1 MEDALTSQ
9 DGVRDAAVV
18 GVPDDRTGETV
29 HAFVVG
35 AVPARL
41 PVPMTVH
48 VVDALPVTAL
58 GKVDK
63 RRLRERVLVDQ
74 LPLP

>member
-1 MEDALTSQ
+1 VANEDKPPAVHATNKTSAEQ
-9 DGVRDAAVV
+9 DW
-18 GVPDDRTGETV
+18 EEV

-41 PVPMTVH
+41 PVAMT
-48 VVDALPVTAL
+48 
-58 GKVDK
+58 
-63 RRLRERVLVDQ
+63 ERVLVVQ

>member
-1 MEDALTSQ
+1 
-9 DGVRDAAVV
+9 
-18 GVPDDRTGETV
+18 V

-41 PVPMTVH
+41 PVAMTVH
-48 VVDALPVTAL
+48 VVDALPLTAL

-63 RRLRERVLVDQ
+63 RRLRERVLVVQ

>member
-1 MEDALTSQ
+1 MANENRPPAVHATNKTSTEQ
-9 DGVRDAAVV
+9 DR
-18 GVPDDRTGETV
+18 EEV

-41 PVPMTVH
+41 PVAMTVH
-48 VVDALPVTAL
+48 VVDALPLTAL

-63 RRLRERVLVDQ
+63 RRLRERVLVVQ

>member
-1 MEDALTSQ
+1 
-9 DGVRDAAVV
+9 
-18 GVPDDRTGETV
+18 V

-35 AVPARL
+35 AVPARHE
-41 PVPMTVH
+41 TVH
-48 VVDALPVTAL
+48 LVDAFPLTAL

-63 RRLRERVLVDQ
+63 RRLRKRVLVVQ